1 MSRAAK
7 SAFAET
13 GTAVIHYFAAPS
25 LAARQKFAEIE
36 VMHRFATM
44 AALCAAGLIASASPA
59 ETPRGW
65 TIGPVHFTDSPST
78 GVSAVFVL
86 FDDRRRSCA
95 TFGYGDNTAAEE
107 AATKI
112 KAALTTVK
120 AVSCSPAPPSSPPP
134 K

>member
-1 MSRAAK
+1 MYRLA
-7 SAFAET
+7 T
-13 GTAVIHYFAAPS
+13 IAVLFAAALITS
-25 LAARQKFAEIE
+25 AA
-36 VMHRFATM
+36 
-44 AALCAAGLIASASPA
+44 PA

-95 TFGYGDNTAAEE
+95 TFGYEDSTTAEG
-107 AATKI
+107 AATQI
-112 KAALTTVK
+112 KAALATVK
-120 AVSCSPAPPSSPPP
+120 TVSCFPPPP

>member
-1 MSRAAK
+1 M
-7 SAFAET
+7 
-13 GTAVIHYFAAPS
+13 Y
-25 LAARQKFAEIE
+25 
-36 VMHRFATM
+36 RFATM
-44 AALCAAGLIASASPA
+44 AVLFAAALITSAMPA

-95 TFGYGDNTAAEE
+95 TFGYGDSTVAEDAA
-107 AATKI
+107 KQI
-112 KAALTTVK
+112 KAALATVK
-120 AVSCSPAPPSSPPP
+120 AVSCFPPPPNASPPP

>member
-1 MSRAAK
+1 M
-7 SAFAET
+7 
-13 GTAVIHYFAAPS
+13 Y
-25 LAARQKFAEIE
+25 
-36 VMHRFATM
+36 RFATM
-44 AALCAAGLIASASPA
+44 ALLLAAALITSAAPA

-95 TFGYGDNTAAEE
+95 TFGYEDSAVAESAAKQITAAL
-107 AATKI
+107 A
-112 KAALTTVK
+112 TVK
-120 AVSCSPAPPSSPPP
+120 AVSCTPPPPPPSPSPPA

>member
-1 MSRAAK
+1 
-7 SAFAET
+7 
-13 GTAVIHYFAAPS
+13 
-25 LAARQKFAEIE
+25 
-36 VMHRFATM
+36 MHRFATV
-44 AALCAAGLIASASPA
+44 AALFATALITSAAPA

-95 TFGYGDNTAAEE
+95 TLGYEDSAVAESAAKQITAAL
-107 AATKI
+107 A
-112 KAALTTVK
+112 TVK
-120 AVSCSPAPPSSPPP
+120 AVSCTPPPPPPPSPSPPT